1 MADLVDMTTETGTPN
16 GAGIFDFL
24 STQAEGAWDFATA
37 TVEQIGETV
46 RAPVEALPNITI
58 DTGDVPELP
67 EAPSL
72 WPIAIAAAL
81 GLGFIV
87 YKSK

>member
-1 MADLVDMTTETGTPN
+1 MADLVDMTTETPNPN

-46 RAPVEALPNITI
+46 RAPVEALPNITL

-67 EAPSL
+67 EVNL

-81 GLGFIV
+81 GLGFLV